1 MLSKRFVQLSK
12 LTNFA
17 ACLRSRSSMDRIS
30 DSGSD
35 DMGSNPVGITGLDAD
50 TPCRSFSAGRIGFV
64 VVLNAKEK
72 RLITF

>member
-1 MLSKRFVQLSK
+1 MPAKRFVQSGKLS
-12 LTNFA
+12 NFA

-50 TPCRSFSAGRIGFV
+50 TPCRFISVRRIGFV
-64 VVLNAKEK
+64 IV
-72 RLITF
+72 